1 MTNLLLNEFAVE
13 NGFFINKDLSVEKS
27 FDFDSEDDA
36 KSLIASLE
44 KSQFF
49 QADMSD
55 CGDIEGEPWYVVTVY
70 IDLDKVCKR
79 DVTLS
84 MLQSDYKASI

>member
-1 MTNLLLNEFAVE
+1 MKTDFLLIKIYLL
-13 NGFFINKDLSVEKS
+13 KKS
-27 FDFDSEDDA
+27 FDFDNKDDA
-36 KSLIASLE
+36 KSLIATLE
-44 KSQFF
+44 KSHFF
-49 QADMSD
+49 RADMSD
-55 CGDIEGEPWYVVTVY
+55 GGDIEGEPWYVVTVY

>member
-1 MTNLLLNEFAVE
+1 
-13 NGFFINKDLSVEKS
+13 
-27 FDFDSEDDA
+27 
-36 KSLIASLE
+36 
-44 KSQFF
+44 
-49 QADMSD
+49 MSD
-55 CGDIEGEPWYVVTVY
+55 GGDIEGEPWYVVTVY